1 MYDKDDYINEND
13 IAVDCCSDYYYSGNM
28 YSVEEET
35 TNVEE
40 MKTKDMDE

>member
-13 IAVDCCSDYYYSGNM
+13 IPVDCCSDYYYSGNM